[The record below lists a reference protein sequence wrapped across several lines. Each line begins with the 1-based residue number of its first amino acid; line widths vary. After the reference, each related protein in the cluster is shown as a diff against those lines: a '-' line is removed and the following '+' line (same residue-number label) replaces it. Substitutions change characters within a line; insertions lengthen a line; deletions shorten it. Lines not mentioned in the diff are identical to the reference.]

1 MARVLAVDFG
11 ERRIGLA
18 LSDPTATL
26 AQPFGT
32 LERRAG
38 KRPPIAKLLAII
50 EENDVDRLVV
60 GLPLAL
66 DASDTEWTTEV
77 RRFAARLAGRSGRPV
92 YLLDERLTSVMA
104 ERAVRSLGLPR
115 HERERKERVDTA
127 AATIIL
133 QTFLDRAKLGV
144 EEQRAEPGRPESA
157 EAGNGA
163 G

>member
-1 MARVLAVDFG
+1 MPRVLAVDFG
-11 ERRIGLA
+11 EKRVGLA

-32 LERRAG
+32 LGRRAG
-38 KRPPIAKLLAII
+38 KRAPISTLLTII
-50 EENDVDRLVV
+50 EENEVGRIVV

-77 RRFAARLAGRSGRPV
+77 RGFAARLAERSGRPV

-133 QTFLDRAKLGV
+133 QTFLDREKLGV
-144 EEQRAEPGRPESA
+144 EEERAGPARPESA

>member
-1 MARVLAVDFG
+1 MPRVLAVDFG

-26 AQPFGT
+26 ALPFGV

-38 KRPPIAKLLAII
+38 KRPPMMKLIAIV
-50 EENDVDRLVV
+50 EEHDVDHVVV

-66 DASDTEWTTEV
+66 DASDTEWTTTV
-77 RRFAARLAGRSGRPV
+77 REFAAKLAARTGRPV
-92 YLLDERLTSVMA
+92 FLVDERLTSVMA

-115 HERERKERVDTA
+115 HEREKKERVDTA

-133 QTFLDRAKLGV
+133 QTFLDREKLGV
-144 EEQRAEPGRPESA
+144 NEERVAPALPDSA
-157 EAGNGA
+157 EAANGA

>member
-1 MARVLAVDFG
+1 MSRVLAVDFG

-26 AQPFGT
+26 AQPFGV

-38 KRPPIAKLLAII
+38 KRPPLLKLIAII
-50 EENDVDRLVV
+50 EENDVDRVVV

-66 DASDTEWTTEV
+66 DASDTEWTGTV
-77 RRFAARLAGRSGRPV
+77 REFAAKLAARSGRPV
-92 YLLDERLTSVMA
+92 SLIDERLTSVMA

-115 HERERKERVDTA
+115 HEREKKERVDAA

-133 QTFLDRAKLGV
+133 QTFLDREKLGI
-144 EEQRAEPGRPESA
+144 EEERATPDLSESA
-157 EAGNGA
+157 EATNGA

>member
-1 MARVLAVDFG
+1 MSRVLAVDFG

-26 AQPFGT
+26 AQPFSV

-38 KRPPIAKLLAII
+38 KRPPMMKLIAII
-50 EENDVDRLVV
+50 EANDVDRVVV

-66 DASDTEWTTEV
+66 DASDTEWTVAV
-77 RRFAARLAGRSGRPV
+77 REFAAKLAARSGRIV
-92 YLLDERLTSVMA
+92 FLIDERLTSVMA

-115 HERERKERVDTA
+115 HEREKKERVDAA

-133 QTFLDRAKLGV
+133 QTFLDRAKLGI
-144 EEQRAEPGRPESA
+144 EEERAAPDLTESA

>member
-11 ERRIGLA
+11 ERRVGLA

-38 KRPPIAKLLAII
+38 KRPPMTKLI
-50 EENDVDRLVV
+50 EIVEQHEVDRIVV

-66 DASDTEWTTEV
+66 DASDTDWTVEV
-77 RRFAARLAGRSGRPV
+77 RTFAAKLAARSGRTV
-92 YLLDERLTSVMA
+92 FLIDERLTSAMA
-104 ERAVRSLGLPR
+104 ERAVRSLGLSR
-115 HERERKERVDTA
+115 RERERKERVDTA
-127 AATIIL
+127 AAIIIL
-133 QTFLDRAKLGV
+133 QTFLDREKLGV
-144 EEQRAEPGRPESA
+144 ENERAGPPPPESA
-157 EAGNGA
+157 NAGNGD